1 MFETRCATLKRR
13 MSQIRNYIRCNFS
26 SRFLNFLDFC
36 CSCDIVITVYLN
48 PNNSI
53 FNLSTIYVSCSHSSL
68 STMLILA
75 SPTSID
81 CVQVQPLRGSLESG
95 KFSFDVETL
104 HRWLSS
110 SRRWRLL
117 FVRGKFLTLTQGAD
131 GNDKVG
137 SMFYYRSSLVK
148 IIFGEIF
155 FFFCLLYLS
164 NFSSGSSIV

>member
-1 MFETRCATLKRR
+1 MTLKRR

-53 FNLSTIYVSCSHSSL
+53 LYVSCSHSSL

-155 FFFCLLYLS
+155 FFLFTLS
-164 NFSSGSSIV
+164 I